1 MGPAQCLTRM
11 RLSGVTAA
19 GHNGAM
25 AVSSDFRDLVL
36 DQLGALA
43 PQVKRMFGGAGLF
56 RDGLMFAV
64 LDDDRLYFKVDAV
77 SRPRFEAAGM
87 GPFEYAEGKRA
98 LGYYEVPAD
107 VFEDSTQLVEWA
119 RTAIAVAIA
128 KNAAKPKP
136 RSKRATRK

>member
-1 MGPAQCLTRM
+1 M
-11 RLSGVTAA
+11 RLSDATAQGQYA
-19 GHNGAM
+19 GM
-25 AVSSDFRDLVL
+25 AVSPDFRDLVL

-64 LDDDRLYFKVDAV
+64 LDDDRLYFKVDEA

-87 GPFEYAEGKRA
+87 GPFEYAEGKHA

-119 RTAIAVAIA
+119 STAIAVAVS
-128 KNAAKPKP
+128 KSAAKPKT
-136 RSKRATRK
+136 RRKRAIGK

>member
-1 MGPAQCLTRM
+1 M
-11 RLSGVTAA
+11 RLSDVTAPGQYA
-19 GHNGAM
+19 DM

-64 LDDDRLYFKVDAV
+64 LDDDRLYFKVDEA
-77 SRPRFEAAGM
+77 SRARFEAAGM

-119 RTAIAVAIA
+119 RTAIAVAVS
-128 KNAAKPKP
+128 KSAAKPKA
-136 RSKRATRK
+136 RRKRAIGK